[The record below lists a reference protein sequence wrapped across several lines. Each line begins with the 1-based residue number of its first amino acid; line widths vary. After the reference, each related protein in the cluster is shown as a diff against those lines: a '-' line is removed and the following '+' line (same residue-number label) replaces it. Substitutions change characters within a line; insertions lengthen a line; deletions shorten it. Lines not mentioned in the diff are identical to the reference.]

1 MDASN
6 FIMAVEKRQSIK
18 ISAVEEIAYRMGF
31 IDIGQLEELAEGYG
45 KSPYGEY
52 LKKVIS
58 GKIK

>member
-1 MDASN
+1 
-6 FIMAVEKRQSIK
+6 
-18 ISAVEEIAYRMGF
+18 MGF
-31 IDIGQLEELAEGYG
+31 IDLEQLGILAEGYG